1 MLFLSPACWFLFACD
16 LRGVSTSGAGRSLQ
30 AQDEPTYAEKL
41 TQGQI
46 SARSGVADLVRMS
59 VACMTS
65 RLCA

>member
-1 MLFLSPACWFLFACD
+1 MLFFTPVCLFLFACD

-41 TQGQI
+41 TLGQI

-59 VACMTS
+59 VACMAL